1 MNKDAHRL
9 IVRLVASGIAY
20 DDALALRRIAMTLH
34 RWHELECGDGNDS
47 ASWCIERDEKTGKP
61 YRVVWYHSKLDP
73 TPFRYPIADR
83 EKGALRRLN
92 NIVAKY
98 LGTGITGVYVQTD
111 PRGAPLYLLRKGD
124 VPEGAEVGSYYN
136 NGIAIHA

>member
-1 MNKDAHRL
+1 MNKHTVEMLSRLQSAGIEREDA
-9 IVRLVASGIAY
+9 Y
-20 DDALALRRIAMTLH
+20 ALRRIAMTLH
-34 RWHELECGDGNDS
+34 RWHELECGDGNDT

-61 YRVVWYHSKLDP
+61 YRVVWYHRKLDP

-98 LGTGITGVYVQTD
+98 LGTDIRGVYIQTD

-124 VPEGAEVGSYYN
+124 VPEGADADSYYS